1 MKLGLKNT
9 FLFLST
15 FIIVSCGGGGGGGGS
30 SPTPAL
36 LFPTITFS
44 TSSTSVLIDES
55 TTLTWSSS
63 NSTSCSASWTSQTS
77 TSGTETIN
85 ISSAGDNTFS
95 ISCIG
100 EGGSSNKSLTV
111 EGYRNTTGVIVDGY
125 VTGANVFIDED
136 ENWTLDA
143 SESSTTS
150 DNEGK
155 FTIKYTNGYLVSFG
169 GIDLDSQTALDNLL
183 LTHKLTGHTDFK
195 VVTPLT
201 SVAAFMN
208 DASNTNA
215 ALGIDSDINIA
226 TFDPVANKGDGG
238 VNDFLYEK
246 GNQLTV
252 LAYALQNITN
262 DLKTTTDSTQ
272 DYFKAI
278 SEEIEAE
285 YTETSSK
292 VDIETEA
299 FIIKAL
305 DNIIAAKALTIS
317 DEAMTNA
324 SKALSGVM
332 PVIEVKSRNDLT
344 TSVVRF
350 AISTLQTD
358 IKNIA
363 NGSASAETI
372 ASYKNDVLNYIAK
385 DQDIDSNEITP
396 DINAIADSVSTN
408 EDTNISIN
416 VLANDSFIS
425 SSPYVLSALNGSH
438 GLVEVSDNNI
448 IYSPD
453 SDFNGSDSFSYTITQ
468 GSKTSNGAV
477 SVTVIATN
485 DVPSINAA
493 SIYKVDE
500 NQTSVATIAIT
511 DVDGDELSLTMSGAD
526 ADSFN
531 LSSANILTFKTAPD
545 FETKDSYSIKLTLT
559 DGIETVEKT
568 ITINITD
575 VNESVGYKVLSSID
589 VIETKE

>member
-15 FIIVSCGGGGGGGGS
+15 FIIVSCGGGGGGGGG

-36 LFPTITFS
+36 PFPSITFS
-44 TSSTSVLIDES
+44 TSSSSVLIDGT

-77 TSGTETIN
+77 TSGTETIT
-85 ISSAGDNTFS
+85 ISNTGNNTFS

-155 FTIKYTNGYLVSFG
+155 FTIKYTNGYLVSLG

-215 ALGIDSDINIA
+215 ALGIDSEINIA

-285 YTETSSK
+285 FTETSSK

-317 DEAMTNA
+317 DEAMTNT

-372 ASYKNDVLNYIAK
+372 ASYKSDVLNYIAK

-408 EDTNISIN
+408 EDTNITIN

-468 GSKTSNGAV
+468 GSKTSSGAV

-493 SIYKVDE
+493 SVYKVDE

-559 DGIETVEKT
+559 DGVETVEKT

-575 VNESVGYKVLSSID
+575 VNESVGYKVPSSID

>member
-30 SPTPAL
+30 PTPAL
-36 LFPTITFS
+36 LFPSITFS
-44 TSSTSVLIDES
+44 TSSSSVLIDGT

-77 TSGTETIN
+77 TSGTETIT
-85 ISSAGDNTFS
+85 ISNAGNNTFS

-136 ENWTLDA
+136 QNWTLDA

-155 FTIKYTNGYLVSFG
+155 FTIKYTNGYLVSLG

-215 ALGIDSDINIA
+215 ALGIDSEINIA

-285 YTETSSK
+285 FTETSSK

-317 DEAMTNA
+317 DEAMTNT

-372 ASYKNDVLNYIAK
+372 ASYKSDVLNYIAK

-408 EDTNISIN
+408 EDTNITIN

-468 GSKTSNGAV
+468 GSKTSSGAV

-493 SIYKVDE
+493 SVYKVDE

-559 DGIETVEKT
+559 DGVETVEKT

-575 VNESVGYKVLSSID
+575 VNESVGYKVPSSID

>member
-30 SPTPAL
+30 PTPAL
-36 LFPTITFS
+36 LFPSITFS
-44 TSSTSVLIDES
+44 TSSSSVLIDGT
-55 TTLTWSSS
+55 TTLTWSSA
-63 NSTSCSASWTSQTS
+63 NSSSCSASWTSQTS
-77 TSGTETIN
+77 TSGTETIT
-85 ISSAGDNTFS
+85 ISNAGNNTFS

-136 ENWTLDA
+136 QNWTLDA

-155 FTIKYTNGYLVSFG
+155 FTIKYSNGYLVSLG

-215 ALGIDSDINIA
+215 ALGIDSEINIA

-285 YTETSSK
+285 FTETSSK

-317 DEAMTNA
+317 DEAMTNT

-372 ASYKNDVLNYIAK
+372 ASYKSDVLNYIAK

-408 EDTNISIN
+408 EDTNITIN

-468 GSKTSNGAV
+468 GSKTSSGAV
-477 SVTVIATN
+477 SVTIIATN

-493 SIYKVDE
+493 SVYKVDE

-531 LSSANILTFKTAPD
+531 LSSGNVLTFKTAPD

-575 VNESVGYKVLSSID
+575 VNESVGYKVPSSID

>member
-30 SPTPAL
+30 PTPAL
-36 LFPTITFS
+36 LFPSITFS
-44 TSSTSVLIDES
+44 TSSSSVLIDGT

-77 TSGTETIN
+77 TSGTETIT
-85 ISSAGDNTFS
+85 ISNTGNNTFS

-136 ENWTLDA
+136 QNWTLDA

-215 ALGIDSDINIA
+215 ALGIDSEINIA

-285 YTETSSK
+285 FTETSSK

-317 DEAMTNA
+317 DEAMTNT

-372 ASYKNDVLNYIAK
+372 ASYKSDVLNYIAK

-408 EDTNISIN
+408 EDTNITIN

-468 GSKTSNGAV
+468 GSKTSSGAV
-477 SVTVIATN
+477 SVTIIATN

-493 SIYKVDE
+493 SVYKVDE

-531 LSSANILTFKTAPD
+531 LSSGNVLTFKTAPD

-559 DGIETVEKT
+559 DGVETVEKT

-575 VNESVGYKVLSSID
+575 VNESVGYKVPSSID

>member
-30 SPTPAL
+30 PTPAL
-36 LFPTITFS
+36 LFPSITFS
-44 TSSTSVLIDES
+44 TSSSSVLIDGT
-55 TTLTWSSS
+55 TTLTWSST
-63 NSTSCSASWTSQTS
+63 NSSSCSASWTSQTS
-77 TSGTETIN
+77 TSGTETIT
-85 ISSAGDNTFS
+85 ISNAGNNTFS

-136 ENWTLDA
+136 QNWTLDA

-155 FTIKYTNGYLVSFG
+155 FTIKYTNGYLVSLG

-215 ALGIDSDINIA
+215 ALGIDSEINIA

-317 DEAMTNA
+317 DEAMTNT

-372 ASYKNDVLNYIAK
+372 ASYKSDVLNYIAK

-408 EDTNISIN
+408 EDTNITIN

-468 GSKTSNGAV
+468 GSKTSSGAV

-493 SIYKVDE
+493 SVYKVDE

-575 VNESVGYKVLSSID
+575 VNESVGYKVPSSID

>member
-30 SPTPAL
+30 PTPAL
-36 LFPTITFS
+36 LFPSITFS
-44 TSSTSVLIDES
+44 TSSSSVLIDGT
-55 TTLTWSSS
+55 TTLTWSST
-63 NSTSCSASWTSQTS
+63 NSSSCSASWTSQTS
-77 TSGTETIN
+77 TSGTETIT
-85 ISSAGDNTFS
+85 ISNAGNNTFS

-136 ENWTLDA
+136 QNWTLDA

-155 FTIKYTNGYLVSFG
+155 FTIKYTNGYLVSLG

-215 ALGIDSDINIA
+215 ALGIDSEINIA

-285 YTETSSK
+285 FTETSSK

-317 DEAMTNA
+317 DEAMTNT

-372 ASYKNDVLNYIAK
+372 ASYKSDVLNYIAK

-408 EDTNISIN
+408 EDTNITIN

-468 GSKTSNGAV
+468 GSKTSSGAV

-493 SIYKVDE
+493 SVYKVDE

-575 VNESVGYKVLSSID
+575 VNESVGYKVPSSID

>member
-77 TSGTETIN
+77 TSGTETIT
-85 ISSAGDNTFS
+85 ISNTGNNTFS

-136 ENWTLDA
+136 QNWTLDA

-150 DNEGK
+150 DNECK
-155 FTIKYTNGYLVSFG
+155 FTIKYTNGYLVSLG

-215 ALGIDSDINIA
+215 ALGIDSEINIA

-372 ASYKNDVLNYIAK
+372 ASYKSDVLNYIAK

-408 EDTNISIN
+408 EDTNIYRRHSG
-416 VLANDSFIS
+416 S
-425 SSPYVLSALNGSH
+425 SCS
-438 GLVEVSDNNI
+438 
-448 IYSPD
+448 
-453 SDFNGSDSFSYTITQ
+453 
-468 GSKTSNGAV
+468 
-477 SVTVIATN
+477 
-485 DVPSINAA
+485 
-493 SIYKVDE
+493 
-500 NQTSVATIAIT
+500 
-511 DVDGDELSLTMSGAD
+511 
-526 ADSFN
+526 
-531 LSSANILTFKTAPD
+531 
-545 FETKDSYSIKLTLT
+545 
-559 DGIETVEKT
+559 
-568 ITINITD
+568 
-575 VNESVGYKVLSSID
+575 
-589 VIETKE
+589 

>member
-30 SPTPAL
+30 PTPAL
-36 LFPTITFS
+36 LFPSITFS
-44 TSSTSVLIDES
+44 TSSSSVLIDGT
-55 TTLTWSSS
+55 TTLTWSST
-63 NSTSCSASWTSQTS
+63 NSSSCSASWTSQTS
-77 TSGTETIN
+77 TSGTETIT
-85 ISSAGDNTFS
+85 ISNAGNNTFS

-155 FTIKYTNGYLVSFG
+155 FTIKYTNGYLVSLG

-215 ALGIDSDINIA
+215 ALGIDSEINIA

-317 DEAMTNA
+317 DEAMTNT

-372 ASYKNDVLNYIAK
+372 ASYKSDVLNYIAK

-408 EDTNISIN
+408 EDTNITIN

-468 GSKTSNGAV
+468 GSKTSSGAV

-493 SIYKVDE
+493 SVYKVDE

-575 VNESVGYKVLSSID
+575 VNESVGYKVPSSID

>member
-30 SPTPAL
+30 PTPAL
-36 LFPTITFS
+36 LFPSITFS
-44 TSSTSVLIDES
+44 TSSSSVLIDGT

-77 TSGTETIN
+77 TSGTETIT
-85 ISSAGDNTFS
+85 ISNTGNNTFS

-155 FTIKYTNGYLVSFG
+155 FTIKYTNGYLVSLG

-215 ALGIDSDINIA
+215 ALGIDSEINIA

-285 YTETSSK
+285 FTETSSK

-299 FIIKAL
+299 FITKAL

-317 DEAMTNA
+317 DEAMTNT

-372 ASYKNDVLNYIAK
+372 ASYKSDVLNYIAK

-408 EDTNISIN
+408 EDTNITIN

-468 GSKTSNGAV
+468 GSKTSSGAV

-493 SIYKVDE
+493 SVYKVDE

-531 LSSANILTFKTAPD
+531 LSSGNVLTFKTAPD

-575 VNESVGYKVLSSID
+575 VNESVGYKVPSSID

>member
-30 SPTPAL
+30 PTPAL
-36 LFPTITFS
+36 LFPSITFS
-44 TSSTSVLIDES
+44 TSSSSVLIDGT

-77 TSGTETIN
+77 TSGTETIT
-85 ISSAGDNTFS
+85 ISNAGNNTFS

-136 ENWTLDA
+136 QNWTLDA

-155 FTIKYTNGYLVSFG
+155 FTIKYSNGYLVSLG

-215 ALGIDSDINIA
+215 ALGIDSEINIA

-285 YTETSSK
+285 FTETSSK

-299 FIIKAL
+299 FITKAL

-317 DEAMTNA
+317 DEAMTNT

-372 ASYKNDVLNYIAK
+372 ASYKSDVLNYIAK

-408 EDTNISIN
+408 EDTNITIN

-468 GSKTSNGAV
+468 GSKTSSGAV

-493 SIYKVDE
+493 SVYKVDE

-559 DGIETVEKT
+559 DGVETVEKT

-575 VNESVGYKVLSSID
+575 VNESVGYKVPSSID

>member
-15 FIIVSCGGGGGGGGS
+15 FIIVSCGGGGGGGGG

-36 LFPTITFS
+36 PFPSITFS
-44 TSSTSVLIDES
+44 TSSSSVLIDGT

-77 TSGTETIN
+77 TSGTETIT
-85 ISSAGDNTFS
+85 ISNAGNNTFS

-136 ENWTLDA
+136 QNWTLDA

-215 ALGIDSDINIA
+215 ALGIDSEINIA

-285 YTETSSK
+285 FTETSSK

-372 ASYKNDVLNYIAK
+372 ASYKSDVLNYIAK

-408 EDTNISIN
+408 EDTNITIN

-468 GSKTSNGAV
+468 GSKTSSGAV
-477 SVTVIATN
+477 SVTIIATN

-493 SIYKVDE
+493 SVYKVDE

-575 VNESVGYKVLSSID
+575 VNESVGYKVPSSID

>member
-155 FTIKYTNGYLVSFG
+155 FTIKYSNGYLVSLG

-215 ALGIDSDINIA
+215 ALGIDSEINIA

-299 FIIKAL
+299 FITKAL

-317 DEAMTNA
+317 DEAMTNT

-372 ASYKNDVLNYIAK
+372 ASYKSDVLNYIAK

-408 EDTNISIN
+408 EDTNITIN

-468 GSKTSNGAV
+468 GSKTSSGAV

-493 SIYKVDE
+493 SVYKVDE

-531 LSSANILTFKTAPD
+531 LSSGNVLTFKTAPD

-559 DGIETVEKT
+559 DGVETVEKT

-575 VNESVGYKVLSSID
+575 VNESVGYKVPSSID

>member
-30 SPTPAL
+30 PTPAL
-36 LFPTITFS
+36 LFPSITFS
-44 TSSTSVLIDES
+44 TSLSSVLIDGT

-77 TSGTETIN
+77 TSGTETIAILN
-85 ISSAGDNTFS
+85 AGNNTFS

-155 FTIKYTNGYLVSFG
+155 FTIKYTNGYLVSLG

-183 LTHKLTGHTDFK
+183 LIHKLTGHTDFK

-215 ALGIDSDINIA
+215 ALGIDSEINIA

-285 YTETSSK
+285 FTETSSK

-317 DEAMTNA
+317 DEAMTNT

-372 ASYKNDVLNYIAK
+372 ASYKSDVLNYIAE

-396 DINAIADSVSTN
+396 DIIAIADSVSTN
-408 EDTNISIN
+408 EDTKITIN

-559 DGIETVEKT
+559 DGIETVEKI

-575 VNESVGYKVLSSID
+575 VNESVGYKVPSSID

>member
-30 SPTPAL
+30 PTPAL
-36 LFPTITFS
+36 LFPSITFS
-44 TSSTSVLIDES
+44 TSSSSVLIDGT

-77 TSGTETIN
+77 TSGTETIT
-85 ISSAGDNTFS
+85 ISNAGNNTFS

-136 ENWTLDA
+136 QNWTLDA

-155 FTIKYTNGYLVSFG
+155 FTIKYSNGYLVSLG

-215 ALGIDSDINIA
+215 ALGIDSEINIA
-226 TFDPVANKGDGG
+226 IFDPVANKGDGG

-285 YTETSSK
+285 FTETSSK

-317 DEAMTNA
+317 DEAMTNT

-372 ASYKNDVLNYIAK
+372 ASYKSDVLNYIAK

-408 EDTNISIN
+408 EDTNITIN

-468 GSKTSNGAV
+468 GSKTSSGAV

-493 SIYKVDE
+493 SVYKVDE
-500 NQTSVATIAIT
+500 NQTSVATITIT

-559 DGIETVEKT
+559 DGVETVEKT

-575 VNESVGYKVLSSID
+575 VNESVGYKVPSSID

>member
-500 NQTSVATIAIT
+500 NQKSVATIAIT

>member
-30 SPTPAL
+30 PTPAL
-36 LFPTITFS
+36 LFPSITFS
-44 TSSTSVLIDES
+44 TSSSSVLIDGT
-55 TTLTWSSS
+55 TTLTWSST
-63 NSTSCSASWTSQTS
+63 NSSSCSASWTSQTS
-77 TSGTETIN
+77 TSGTETIT
-85 ISSAGDNTFS
+85 ISNAGNNTFS

-136 ENWTLDA
+136 QNWTLDA

-155 FTIKYTNGYLVSFG
+155 FTIKYTNGYLVSLG

-215 ALGIDSDINIA
+215 ALGIDSEINIA

-285 YTETSSK
+285 FTETSSK

-317 DEAMTNA
+317 DEAMTNT

-372 ASYKNDVLNYIAK
+372 ASYKSDVLNYIAK

-408 EDTNISIN
+408 EDTNITIN

-468 GSKTSNGAV
+468 GSKTSSGAV

-493 SIYKVDE
+493 SVYKVDE

-531 LSSANILTFKTAPD
+531 LSSGNVLTFKTAPD

-575 VNESVGYKVLSSID
+575 VNESVGYKVPSSID

>member
-30 SPTPAL
+30 PTPAL
-36 LFPTITFS
+36 LFPSITFS
-44 TSSTSVLIDES
+44 TSLSSVLIDGT

-77 TSGTETIN
+77 TSGTETIT
-85 ISSAGDNTFS
+85 ISNAGNNTFS

-155 FTIKYTNGYLVSFG
+155 FTIKYTNGYLVSLG

-183 LTHKLTGHTDFK
+183 LIHKLTGHTDFK

-215 ALGIDSDINIA
+215 ALGIDSEINIA

-285 YTETSSK
+285 FTETSSK

-317 DEAMTNA
+317 DEAMTNT

-372 ASYKNDVLNYIAK
+372 ASYKSDVLNYIAE

-396 DINAIADSVSTN
+396 DIIAIADSVSTN
-408 EDTNISIN
+408 EDTKITIN

-559 DGIETVEKT
+559 DGIETVEKI

-575 VNESVGYKVLSSID
+575 VNESVGYKVPSSID

>member
-15 FIIVSCGGGGGGGGS
+15 FIIVSCGGGGSGGG

-36 LFPTITFS
+36 LFPSITFS
-44 TSSTSVLIDES
+44 TSSSSVLIDGT

-77 TSGTETIN
+77 TSGTETIT
-85 ISSAGDNTFS
+85 ISNAGNNTFS

-136 ENWTLDA
+136 QNWTLDA

-155 FTIKYTNGYLVSFG
+155 FTIKYSNGYLVSLG

-215 ALGIDSDINIA
+215 ALGIDSEINIA

-285 YTETSSK
+285 FTETSSK

-317 DEAMTNA
+317 DEAMTNT

-372 ASYKNDVLNYIAK
+372 ASYKSDVLNYIAE

-468 GSKTSNGAV
+468 GSKTSSGAV

-493 SIYKVDE
+493 SVYKVDE
-500 NQTSVATIAIT
+500 NQTSVATITIT

-531 LSSANILTFKTAPD
+531 LSSAYILTFKTAPD

-575 VNESVGYKVLSSID
+575 VNESVGYKVPSSID

>member
-30 SPTPAL
+30 PTPAL
-36 LFPTITFS
+36 LFPSITFS
-44 TSSTSVLIDES
+44 TSSSSVLIDGT
-55 TTLTWSSS
+55 TTLTWSST
-63 NSTSCSASWTSQTS
+63 NSSSCSASWTSQTS
-77 TSGTETIN
+77 TSGTETIT
-85 ISSAGDNTFS
+85 ISNAGNNTFS

-136 ENWTLDA
+136 QNWTLDA

-155 FTIKYTNGYLVSFG
+155 FTIKYSNGYLVSLG

-215 ALGIDSDINIA
+215 ALGIDSEINIA

-285 YTETSSK
+285 FTETSSK

-299 FIIKAL
+299 FITKAL

-317 DEAMTNA
+317 DEAMTNT

-372 ASYKNDVLNYIAK
+372 ASYKSDVLNYIAK

-408 EDTNISIN
+408 EDTNITIN

-468 GSKTSNGAV
+468 GSKTSSGAV

-493 SIYKVDE
+493 SVYKVDE

-531 LSSANILTFKTAPD
+531 LSSGNVLTFKTAPD

-559 DGIETVEKT
+559 DGVETVEKT

-575 VNESVGYKVLSSID
+575 VNESVGYKVPSSID

>member
-100 EGGSSNKSLTV
+100 EGGTSNKSLTV

-299 FIIKAL
+299 FITKAL

-317 DEAMTNA
+317 DEAMTNT

-372 ASYKNDVLNYIAK
+372 ASYKSDVLNYIAK

-408 EDTNISIN
+408 EDTNITIN

-468 GSKTSNGAV
+468 GSKTSSGAV

-493 SIYKVDE
+493 SVYKVDE

-531 LSSANILTFKTAPD
+531 LSSGNVLTFKTAPD

-559 DGIETVEKT
+559 DGVETVEKT

-575 VNESVGYKVLSSID
+575 VNESVGYKVPSSID

>member
-30 SPTPAL
+30 PTPAL
-36 LFPTITFS
+36 LFPSITFS
-44 TSSTSVLIDES
+44 TSSSSVLIDGT
-55 TTLTWSSS
+55 TTLTWSST
-63 NSTSCSASWTSQTS
+63 NSSSCSASWTSQTS
-77 TSGTETIN
+77 TSGTETIT
-85 ISSAGDNTFS
+85 ISNAGNNTFS

-136 ENWTLDA
+136 QNWTLDA

-150 DNEGK
+150 DNEGE
-155 FTIKYTNGYLVSFG
+155 FTIKYSNGYLVSLG

-215 ALGIDSDINIA
+215 ALGIDSEINIA

-285 YTETSSK
+285 FTETSSK

-317 DEAMTNA
+317 DEAMTNT

-372 ASYKNDVLNYIAK
+372 ASYKSDVLNYIAK

-408 EDTNISIN
+408 EDTNITIN

-468 GSKTSNGAV
+468 GSKTSSGAV

-493 SIYKVDE
+493 SVYKVDE

-568 ITINITD
+568 IIINITD
-575 VNESVGYKVLSSID
+575 VNESVGYKVPSSID

>member
-30 SPTPAL
+30 PTPAL
-36 LFPTITFS
+36 LFPSITFS
-44 TSSTSVLIDES
+44 TSSSSVLIDGT
-55 TTLTWSSS
+55 TTLTWSSA
-63 NSTSCSASWTSQTS
+63 NSSSCSASWTSQTS
-77 TSGTETIN
+77 TSGTETIT
-85 ISSAGDNTFS
+85 ISNAGNNTFS

-136 ENWTLDA
+136 QNWTLDA

-155 FTIKYTNGYLVSFG
+155 FTIKYSNGYLVSLG

-215 ALGIDSDINIA
+215 ALGIDSEINIA

-285 YTETSSK
+285 FTETSSK

-299 FIIKAL
+299 FITKAL

-317 DEAMTNA
+317 DEAMTNT

-372 ASYKNDVLNYIAK
+372 ASYKSDVLNYIAK

-468 GSKTSNGAV
+468 GSKTSSGAV

-493 SIYKVDE
+493 SVYKVDE

-531 LSSANILTFKTAPD
+531 LSSGNVLTFKTAPD

-559 DGIETVEKT
+559 DGVETVEKT

-575 VNESVGYKVLSSID
+575 VNESVGYKVPSSID

>member
-30 SPTPAL
+30 PTPAL
-36 LFPTITFS
+36 LFPSITFS
-44 TSSTSVLIDES
+44 TSSSSVLIDGT

-77 TSGTETIN
+77 TSGTETIT
-85 ISSAGDNTFS
+85 ISNTGNNTFS

-136 ENWTLDA
+136 QNWTLDA

-155 FTIKYTNGYLVSFG
+155 FTIKYSNGYLVSLG

-215 ALGIDSDINIA
+215 ALGIDSEINIA

-372 ASYKNDVLNYIAK
+372 ASYKSDVLNYIAK

-468 GSKTSNGAV
+468 GSKTSSGAV

-493 SIYKVDE
+493 SVYKVDE

-575 VNESVGYKVLSSID
+575 VNESVGYKVPSSID

>member
-30 SPTPAL
+30 PTPAL
-36 LFPTITFS
+36 LFPSITFS
-44 TSSTSVLIDES
+44 TSSSSVLIDGT

-285 YTETSSK
+285 FTETSSK

-372 ASYKNDVLNYIAK
+372 ASYKSDVLNYIAK

-408 EDTNISIN
+408 EDTNITIN

-468 GSKTSNGAV
+468 GSKTSSGAV

-493 SIYKVDE
+493 SVYKVDE

-531 LSSANILTFKTAPD
+531 LSSGNVLTFKTAPD

-559 DGIETVEKT
+559 DGVETVEKT

-575 VNESVGYKVLSSID
+575 VNESVGYKVPSSID

>member
-15 FIIVSCGGGGGGGGS
+15 FIIVSCGGGGGGGGG

-36 LFPTITFS
+36 PFPSITFS
-44 TSSTSVLIDES
+44 TSSSSVLIDGT

-77 TSGTETIN
+77 TSGTETIT
-85 ISSAGDNTFS
+85 ISNTGNNTFS

-136 ENWTLDA
+136 QNWTLDA

-285 YTETSSK
+285 FTETSSK

-372 ASYKNDVLNYIAK
+372 ASYKSDVLNYIAK

-468 GSKTSNGAV
+468 GSKTSSGAV
-477 SVTVIATN
+477 SVTIIATN

-493 SIYKVDE
+493 SVYKVDE

-575 VNESVGYKVLSSID
+575 VNESVGYKVPSSID

>member
-30 SPTPAL
+30 PTPAL
-36 LFPTITFS
+36 LFPSITFS
-44 TSSTSVLIDES
+44 TSSSSVLIDGT
-55 TTLTWSSS
+55 TTLTWSSA
-63 NSTSCSASWTSQTS
+63 NSSSCSASWTSQTS
-77 TSGTETIN
+77 TSGTETIT
-85 ISSAGDNTFS
+85 ISNAGNNTFS

-155 FTIKYTNGYLVSFG
+155 FTIKYTNGYLVSLG

-215 ALGIDSDINIA
+215 ALGIDSEINIA

-317 DEAMTNA
+317 DEAMTNT

-372 ASYKNDVLNYIAK
+372 ASYKSDVLNYIAK

-408 EDTNISIN
+408 EDTNITIN

-468 GSKTSNGAV
+468 GSKTSSGAV

-493 SIYKVDE
+493 SVYKVDE

-559 DGIETVEKT
+559 DGVETVEKT

-575 VNESVGYKVLSSID
+575 VNESVGYKVPSSID

>member
-30 SPTPAL
+30 PTPAL
-36 LFPTITFS
+36 LFPSITFS
-44 TSSTSVLIDES
+44 TSSSSVLIDGT

-77 TSGTETIN
+77 TSGTETIT
-85 ISSAGDNTFS
+85 ISNAGNNTFS

-136 ENWTLDA
+136 QNWTLDA

-155 FTIKYTNGYLVSFG
+155 FTIKYSNGYLVSLG

-215 ALGIDSDINIA
+215 ALGIDSEINIA

-285 YTETSSK
+285 FTETSSK

-317 DEAMTNA
+317 DEAMTNT

-372 ASYKNDVLNYIAK
+372 ASYKSDVLNYIAK

-468 GSKTSNGAV
+468 GSKTSSGAV

-493 SIYKVDE
+493 SVYKVDE

-531 LSSANILTFKTAPD
+531 LSSGNVLTFKTAPD

-559 DGIETVEKT
+559 DGVETVEKT

-575 VNESVGYKVLSSID
+575 VNESVGYKVPSSID

>member
-1 MKLGLKNT
+1 MQLGLKNT

>member
-30 SPTPAL
+30 PTPAL
-36 LFPTITFS
+36 LFPSITFS
-44 TSSTSVLIDES
+44 TSSSSVLIDGT
-55 TTLTWSSS
+55 TTLTWSST
-63 NSTSCSASWTSQTS
+63 NSSSCSASWTSQTS
-77 TSGTETIN
+77 TSGTETIT
-85 ISSAGDNTFS
+85 ISNAGNNTFS

-136 ENWTLDA
+136 QNWTLDA

-155 FTIKYTNGYLVSFG
+155 FTIKYSNGYLVSLG

-215 ALGIDSDINIA
+215 ALGIDSEINIA

-285 YTETSSK
+285 FTETSSK

-299 FIIKAL
+299 FITKAL

-317 DEAMTNA
+317 DEAMTNT

-372 ASYKNDVLNYIAK
+372 ASYKSDVLNYIAK

-408 EDTNISIN
+408 EDTNITIN

-468 GSKTSNGAV
+468 GSKTSSGAV

-493 SIYKVDE
+493 SVYKVDE

-559 DGIETVEKT
+559 DGVETVEKT

-575 VNESVGYKVLSSID
+575 VNESVGYKVPSSID

>member
-1 MKLGLKNT
+1 
-9 FLFLST
+9 
-15 FIIVSCGGGGGGGGS
+15 
-30 SPTPAL
+30 
-36 LFPTITFS
+36 
-44 TSSTSVLIDES
+44 
-55 TTLTWSSS
+55 
-63 NSTSCSASWTSQTS
+63 
-77 TSGTETIN
+77 
-85 ISSAGDNTFS
+85 
-95 ISCIG
+95 
-100 EGGSSNKSLTV
+100 
-111 EGYRNTTGVIVDGY
+111 
-125 VTGANVFIDED
+125 
-136 ENWTLDA
+136 
-143 SESSTTS
+143 
-150 DNEGK
+150 
-155 FTIKYTNGYLVSFG
+155 
-169 GIDLDSQTALDNLL
+169 
-183 LTHKLTGHTDFK
+183 
-195 VVTPLT
+195 
-201 SVAAFMN
+201 
-208 DASNTNA
+208 
-215 ALGIDSDINIA
+215 
-226 TFDPVANKGDGG
+226 
-238 VNDFLYEK
+238 
-246 GNQLTV
+246 
-252 LAYALQNITN
+252 
-262 DLKTTTDSTQ
+262 
-272 DYFKAI
+272 
-278 SEEIEAE
+278 
-285 YTETSSK
+285 
-292 VDIETEA
+292 
-299 FIIKAL
+299 
-305 DNIIAAKALTIS
+305 
-317 DEAMTNA
+317 MTNT

-372 ASYKNDVLNYIAK
+372 ASYKSDVLNYIAK

-408 EDTNISIN
+408 EDTNITIN

-468 GSKTSNGAV
+468 GSKTSSGAV

-493 SIYKVDE
+493 SVYKVDE

-531 LSSANILTFKTAPD
+531 LSSGNVLTFKTAPD

-575 VNESVGYKVLSSID
+575 VNESVGYKVPSSID

>member
-100 EGGSSNKSLTV
+100 EGGTSNKSLTV

-372 ASYKNDVLNYIAK
+372 ASYKSDVLNYIAK

-468 GSKTSNGAV
+468 GTKTSSGAV

-485 DVPSINAA
+485 DIPSINAA
-493 SIYKVDE
+493 SVYKVNE
-500 NQTSVATIAIT
+500 NQTSVATISIS

-531 LSSANILTFKTAPD
+531 LSSANILSFKAAPD
-545 FETKDSYSIKLTLT
+545 FETKNSYSIKLTLT
-559 DGIETVEKT
+559 DGVETVEKT

>member
-30 SPTPAL
+30 PTPAL
-36 LFPTITFS
+36 PFPSITFS
-44 TSSTSVLIDES
+44 TSSSSVLLDET

-77 TSGTETIN
+77 TSGTETITILN
-85 ISSAGDNTFS
+85 AGNNTFS

-111 EGYRNTTGVIVDGY
+111 EGYRNTSGVIVDGY

-136 ENWTLDA
+136 ENWILDA

-155 FTIKYTNGYLVSFG
+155 FTIKYSNGYLVSLG
-169 GIDLDSQTALDNLL
+169 GIDLDSQTTLDNLL
-183 LTHKLTGHTDFK
+183 LTHKLSGHTDFK

-208 DASNTNA
+208 DASNANA
-215 ALGIDSDINIA
+215 ALGIDSEINIA
-226 TFDPVANKGDGG
+226 TFDPVENKGDGG

-285 YTETSSK
+285 FTETSLK

-317 DEAMTNA
+317 DEAMANT

-344 TSVVRF
+344 TSVIRF

-372 ASYKNDVLNYIAK
+372 SSYKSDVLNYIAK

-396 DINAIADSVSTN
+396 EINALADSVSTN
-408 EDTNISIN
+408 EDTNITIN

-425 SSPYVLSALNGSH
+425 SSPYVLSAVNGSH
-438 GLVEVSDNNI
+438 GLVEVSGNNI

-468 GSKTSNGAV
+468 GNKTSSGAV

-493 SIYKVDE
+493 SVYKVDE
-500 NQTSVATIAIT
+500 NQTSVATISIS

-531 LSSANILTFKTAPD
+531 LSSANILTFKVAPD

-559 DGIETVEKT
+559 DGVETVEKT

-575 VNESVGYKVLSSID
+575 VNESVGYKVPSSID

>member
-30 SPTPAL
+30 PTPAL
-36 LFPTITFS
+36 LFPSITFS
-44 TSSTSVLIDES
+44 TSSSSVLIDGT

-77 TSGTETIN
+77 TSGTETIT
-85 ISSAGDNTFS
+85 ISNAGNNTFS

-155 FTIKYTNGYLVSFG
+155 FTIKYTNGYLVSLG

-215 ALGIDSDINIA
+215 ALGIDSEINIA

-317 DEAMTNA
+317 DEAMTNT

-372 ASYKNDVLNYIAK
+372 ASYKSDVLNYIAK

-408 EDTNISIN
+408 EDTNITIN

-468 GSKTSNGAV
+468 GSKTSSGAV

-493 SIYKVDE
+493 SVYKVDE

-531 LSSANILTFKTAPD
+531 LSSGNVLTFKTAPD

-575 VNESVGYKVLSSID
+575 VNESVGYKVPSSID

>member
-30 SPTPAL
+30 PTPAL
-36 LFPTITFS
+36 LFPSITFS
-44 TSSTSVLIDES
+44 TSSSSVLIDGT

-77 TSGTETIN
+77 TSGTETIT
-85 ISSAGDNTFS
+85 ISNAGNNTFS

-136 ENWTLDA
+136 QNWTLDA

-215 ALGIDSDINIA
+215 ALGIDSEINIA

-285 YTETSSK
+285 FTETSSK

-317 DEAMTNA
+317 DEAMTNT

-372 ASYKNDVLNYIAK
+372 ASYKSDVLNYIAK

-468 GSKTSNGAV
+468 GSKTSSGAV

-493 SIYKVDE
+493 SVYKVDE
-500 NQTSVATIAIT
+500 NQTLVATIAIT

-559 DGIETVEKT
+559 DGVETVEKT

-575 VNESVGYKVLSSID
+575 VNESVGYKVPSSID

>member
-15 FIIVSCGGGGGGGGS
+15 FIIVSCGGGGGGGGG

-36 LFPTITFS
+36 PFPSITFS
-44 TSSTSVLIDES
+44 TSSSSVLIDGT

-77 TSGTETIN
+77 TSGTETIT
-85 ISSAGDNTFS
+85 ISNTGNNTFS

-155 FTIKYTNGYLVSFG
+155 FTIKYTNGYLVSLG

-215 ALGIDSDINIA
+215 ALGIDSEINIA

-285 YTETSSK
+285 FTETSSK

-317 DEAMTNA
+317 DEAMTNT

-372 ASYKNDVLNYIAK
+372 ASYKSDVLNYIAK

-408 EDTNISIN
+408 EDTNITIN

-468 GSKTSNGAV
+468 GSKTSSGAV
-477 SVTVIATN
+477 SVTIIATN

-493 SIYKVDE
+493 SVYKVDE

-531 LSSANILTFKTAPD
+531 LSSGNVLTFKTAPD

-559 DGIETVEKT
+559 DGVETVEKT

-575 VNESVGYKVLSSID
+575 VNESVGYKVPSSID

>member
-15 FIIVSCGGGGGGGGS
+15 FIIVSCGGGGGGGGG

-36 LFPTITFS
+36 PFPSITFS
-44 TSSTSVLIDES
+44 TSSSSVLIDGT

-77 TSGTETIN
+77 TSGTETIT
-85 ISSAGDNTFS
+85 ISNAGNNTFS

-136 ENWTLDA
+136 QNWTLDA

-215 ALGIDSDINIA
+215 ALGIDSEINIA

-285 YTETSSK
+285 FTETSSK

-317 DEAMTNA
+317 DEAMTNT

-372 ASYKNDVLNYIAK
+372 ASYKSDVLNYIAK

-408 EDTNISIN
+408 EDTNITIN

-468 GSKTSNGAV
+468 GSKTSSGAV

-493 SIYKVDE
+493 SVYKVDE

-575 VNESVGYKVLSSID
+575 VNESVGYKVPSSID

>member
-1 MKLGLKNT
+1 
-9 FLFLST
+9 FLST